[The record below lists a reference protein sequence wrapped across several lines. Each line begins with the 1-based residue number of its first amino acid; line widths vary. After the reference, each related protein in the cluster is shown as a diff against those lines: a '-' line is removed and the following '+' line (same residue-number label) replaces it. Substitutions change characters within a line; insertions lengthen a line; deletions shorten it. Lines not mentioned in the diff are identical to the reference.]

1 MPLRPNEIDLQEFL
15 FDFAGGGNETRWN
28 EIVDTVNAGGDVLSI
43 NGVGGAV
50 SSVNG
55 QIGGV
60 TLEAADIPFTA
71 VGTIS
76 ATNLQAAIAEI
87 IAEGV
92 GGGGG
97 GGDLSELGNSMVAS
111 KDWDG
116 DSYEFSGGVTPTNG
130 FTKIIFTGPQDPHV
144 APGGRNVNG
153 DWWVDTSV

>member
-28 EIVDTVNAGGDVLSI
+28 EIVSTVNAGGDVLSI

-97 GGDLSELGNSMVAS
+97 GGDLSELGNSVIVY
-111 KDWDG
+111 KIWDG
-116 DSYEFSGGVTPTNG
+116 DSYEWSGGVAPTNG
-130 FTKIIFTGPQDPHV
+130 FTNIMFQGPQDPIV
-144 APGGRNVNG
+144 APGGRDIQN
-153 DWWVDTSV
+153 DIWIDTAV